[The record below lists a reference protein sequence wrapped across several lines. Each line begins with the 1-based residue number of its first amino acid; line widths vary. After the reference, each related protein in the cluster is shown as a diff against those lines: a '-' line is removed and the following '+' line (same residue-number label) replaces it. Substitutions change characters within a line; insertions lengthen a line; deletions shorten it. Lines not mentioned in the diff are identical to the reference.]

1 MVDGI
6 ALPYLPP
13 CPVTSCV
20 AYAGFH
26 ANEVWMSVTYWTNTR
41 TPERQ
46 DEVML
51 ALTLANL
58 TDGIGEERLVGV
70 ISGIKLEEGLA
81 PVMCAVGLLEVIVG
95 QHRDVFRA
103 VQNAIL
109 MPIVDDL
116 MSTGCHHLP
125 ELNYLLRIGAGV
137 KLFAGNSVR

>member
-1 MVDGI
+1 
-6 ALPYLPP
+6 
-13 CPVTSCV
+13 
-20 AYAGFH
+20 
-26 ANEVWMSVTYWTNTR
+26 
-41 TPERQ
+41 
-46 DEVML
+46 ML

-125 ELNYLLRIGAGV
+125 ELNYLLRIGTSV
-137 KLFAGNSVR
+137 KFLACNSVRKS